1 MEVHRYPSI
10 IIDNGHGFM
19 KAGFSGEKQ
28 LPTVTIPCRDDVLL
42 GDFVVEKVQEE
53 RLPTVNLDSLKEVSR
68 SNILQ
73 NKNSAVCVLN
83 ILSQLYFI
91 YAREYSSTSKLLYVA
106 SKISCK

>member
-1 MEVHRYPSI
+1 
-10 IIDNGHGFM
+10 M

-42 GDFVVEKVQEE
+42 GDFVVERVQEE

-73 NKNSAVCVLN
+73 QNKTLQFLFKTFCHNCISFMHMSTLVHLN
-83 ILSQLYFI
+83 
-91 YAREYSSTSKLLYVA
+91 
-106 SKISCK
+106 CG